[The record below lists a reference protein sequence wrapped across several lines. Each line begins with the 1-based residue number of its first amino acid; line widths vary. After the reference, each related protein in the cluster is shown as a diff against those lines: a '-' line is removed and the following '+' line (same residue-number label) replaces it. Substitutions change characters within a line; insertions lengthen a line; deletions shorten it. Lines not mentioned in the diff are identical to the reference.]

1 MSDCGSG
8 RIGLQSGK
16 RAVLEGGCD
25 ATAGRPQAFAATHF
39 ECLIDLNESCCVGGD
54 SG

>member
-1 MSDCGSG
+1 MGDCGSG

-16 RAVLEGGCD
+16 RTVFEGGCD
-25 ATAGRPQAFAATHF
+25 ATAGRPQALAATHF
-39 ECLIDLNESCCVGGD
+39 ESLIDLNESCCVAGD